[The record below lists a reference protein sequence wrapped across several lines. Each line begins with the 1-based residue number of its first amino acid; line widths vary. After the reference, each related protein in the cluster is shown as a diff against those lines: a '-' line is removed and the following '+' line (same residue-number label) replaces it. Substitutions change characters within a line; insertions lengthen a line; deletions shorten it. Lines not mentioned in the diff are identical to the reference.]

1 MLQNNLESKPKEV
14 ISSVFQT
21 GGTNNFKSLEVVGNS
36 KVTDYLKLLN
46 YMCFITKK
54 KTSAF

>member
-1 MLQNNLESKPKEV
+1 MVSYKALNT
-14 ISSVFQT
+14 IA
-21 GGTNNFKSLEVVGNS
+21 KSLEVVGNS

>member
-1 MLQNNLESKPKEV
+1 M
-14 ISSVFQT
+14 IT
-21 GGTNNFKSLEVVGNS
+21 ANNFKSLEVVGNS

-54 KTSAF
+54 KASAF

>member
-1 MLQNNLESKPKEV
+1 MRNINM
-14 ISSVFQT
+14 IT
-21 GGTNNFKSLEVVGNS
+21 ANNFKSLEVVGNS

-54 KTSAF
+54 KTSDF